1 MKKSNTVSLVE
12 CGKYRSYAARFAAK
26 EAMYKALS
34 PFIKDEYNYT
44 DYEVIKDEKGKPI
57 AKFNG
62 KLAKIKEI
70 QNIKHHD
77 LSLSHEGEYAIATY
91 ICEM

>member
-12 CGKYRSYAARFAAK
+12 CGKYQSYAARFAAK

-34 PFIKDEYNYT
+34 TYIKDDYNYK

-70 QNIKHHD
+70 QSIKYHD
-77 LSLSHEGEYAIATY
+77 LSLSHEGEYATATFVA
-91 ICEM
+91 EL

>member
-1 MKKSNTVSLVE
+1 MKKSNTVSHVE

-26 EAMYKALS
+26 EAIYKALS
-34 PFIKDEYNYT
+34 SFIKDEYNYT
-44 DYEVIKDEKGKPI
+44 DYEVIKNEKGKPI

-62 KLAKIKEI
+62 KLAKINEI
-70 QNIKHHD
+70 KSIRNHD

-91 ICEM
+91 VVEM

>member
-1 MKKSNTVSLVE
+1 MKKSNIVSLVE

-26 EAMYKALS
+26 EAIYKALS
-34 PFIKDEYNYT
+34 PFIKDDYNYT
-44 DYEVIKDEKGKPI
+44 DYEVIKGEKGKPI

-62 KLAKIKEI
+62 SLAKIK
-70 QNIKHHD
+70 QIKDIKYHD

-91 ICEM
+91 VVEL

>member
-1 MKKSNTVSLVE
+1 MNLDE

-34 PFIKDEYNYT
+34 SYIKDGYNYK
-44 DYEVIKDEKGKPI
+44 DYEVVKNEKGKPM

-62 KLAKIKEI
+62 NLKEI
-70 QNIKHHD
+70 DEIKNLKFCD
-77 LSLSHEGEYAIATY
+77 LSLSHEGEYAIATFVAE
-91 ICEM
+91 I

>member
-1 MKKSNTVSLVE
+1 MKKLHIVSRVE

-26 EAMYKALS
+26 EAIYKALS
-34 PFIKDEYNYT
+34 SFIKDEYEFT

-62 KLAKIKEI
+62 KLAEIKAL
-70 QNIKHHD
+70 QNIKSHD
-77 LSLSHEGEYAIATY
+77 LRLSHEGEFAIATY
-91 ICEM
+91 IVQI

>member
-1 MKKSNTVSLVE
+1 MSLVE

-26 EAMYKALS
+26 EAIYKALS

-44 DYEVIKDEKGKPI
+44 DYEVVKDEKGKPV

-62 KLAKIKEI
+62 NLAKIEAL
-70 QNIKHHD
+70 QNIKSQD

-91 ICEM
+91 VCEM

>member
-1 MKKSNTVSLVE
+1 MKKSNTVSRVE

-26 EAMYKALS
+26 EAIYKALS

-44 DYEVIKDEKGKPI
+44 DYEVSKDDKGKPI

-62 KLAKIKEI
+62 NLAKIDKI
-70 QNIKHHD
+70 KNIKYHD
-77 LSLSHEGEYAIATY
+77 LSLSHEGAYAIATY
-91 ICEM
+91 VVEL

>member
-1 MKKSNTVSLVE
+1 MKKLHIVSQDE

-34 PFIKDEYNYT
+34 SFIKNDYNYK
-44 DYEVIKDEKGKPI
+44 DYEVIKNENGKPM

-62 KLAKIKEI
+62 NLAEIEEIK
-70 QNIKHHD
+70 NIKFSD
-77 LSLSHEGEYAIATY
+77 LSLSHEGEYAIATFVAE
-91 ICEM
+91 I

>member
-26 EAMYKALS
+26 EAIYKALS
-34 PFIKDEYNYT
+34 PFIKDEYEYT
-44 DYEVIKDEKGKPI
+44 DYEVSKDEKGKPV

-62 KLAKIKEI
+62 KLAQIKDI
-70 QNIKHHD
+70 QGIKNHD
-77 LSLSHEGEYAIATY
+77 LSLSHEGEYAIAMY
-91 ICEM
+91 VCEI

>member
-1 MKKSNTVSLVE
+1 M
-12 CGKYRSYAARFAAK
+12 
-26 EAMYKALS
+26 
-34 PFIKDEYNYT
+34 
-44 DYEVIKDEKGKPI
+44 

-70 QNIKHHD
+70 QNIKFHD

-91 ICEM
+91 VVEM